1 MAKYL
6 DATGLGQVWEKV
18 GLTFLSKGGGAV
30 TSSAAQI
37 FSLNST
43 STNGNSYITFKSGGV
58 DRSEVGYDTE
68 IGTYLKNFSNS
79 KILNITNTGDLL
91 FDGKAI
97 LTEAN
102 IPSAA
107 VDLANMWVMITTA
120 VDDATQA
127 LDLATKH
134 ETDLSNINKESV
146 LDLSEKDSINTVWI
160 TINGINRLDSV
171 GTSGSYYITKTQ
183 ANKYASSANNEI
195 FIWNTN
201 SYTYNGVVYT
211 YKSTNLGELD
221 TAYQELRDFLRTS
234 EISDRTKVYKNFDR
248 ARFSELLKNYK
259 DAEIKVR
266 GSIEDAIVNS
276 CSTTYITISNNLS
289 NTEIDTI
296 IV

>member
-1 MAKYL
+1 
-6 DATGLGQVWEKV
+6 
-18 GLTFLSKGGGAV
+18 
-30 TSSAAQI
+30 
-37 FSLNST
+37 
-43 STNGNSYITFKSGGV
+43 
-58 DRSEVGYDTE
+58 
-68 IGTYLKNFSNS
+68 
-79 KILNITNTGDLL
+79 
-91 FDGKAI
+91 
-97 LTEAN
+97 
-102 IPSAA
+102 
-107 VDLANMWVMITTA
+107 MITTA